1 MKNKCYYLSTCSTCK
16 QIMKEVN
23 IGADES
29 FELQDVKKTAVSE
42 SDLDKMAK
50 MSGSYESLF
59 NRRSQK
65 YRSMNLKEKQLS
77 EADYK
82 SLMLSEYTFLKRPTF
97 VTKDKIFVGNSK
109 KTVAAF
115 KAWQNNQKVILRSLR

>member
-16 QIMKEVN
+16 RIMKDVN
-23 IGADES
+23 ISADES
-29 FELQDVKKTAVSE
+29 FELQDVKKVAISE
-42 SDLDKMAK
+42 SDLDEMAK
-50 MSGSYESLF
+50 LSGSYESLF

-82 SLMLSEYTFLKRPTF
+82 SLILSEYTFLKRPTF
-97 VTKDKIFVGNSK
+97 VTKNEIFVGNSK
-109 KTVAAF
+109 KTIAAF
-115 KAWQNNQKVILRSLR
+115 KVLQEGK

>member
-1 MKNKCYYLSTCSTCK
+1 
-16 QIMKEVN
+16 MKEVN
-23 IGADES
+23 ISADES
-29 FELQDVKKTAVSE
+29 FELQDVKKIAISE
-42 SDLDKMAK
+42 NDLEEMISL
-50 MSGSYESLF
+50 SGNYESLF

-82 SLMLSEYTFLKRPTF
+82 SLILSEYTFLKRPTF

-115 KAWQNNQKVILRSLR
+115 KAWQEGQ

>member
-1 MKNKCYYLSTCSTCK
+1 
-16 QIMKEVN
+16 MKEVN

-109 KTVAAF
+109 KTIANF